1 MAAVSFQLKRGG
13 LSPAAC
19 PRTLSPMETSKQ
31 RAGKRFINQEYKNV
45 RGRRQRQ
52 LMAQLRE
59 RRIKKKVLKKP
70 AAAVRPVPRPGNRHR
85 KYPCCGRRKE
95 RCVCDWSGIE
105 ARLDSAAWGA
115 FLRRLEQAELKY
127 AGALVVE
134 P

>member
-1 MAAVSFQLKRGG
+1 
-13 LSPAAC
+13 
-19 PRTLSPMETSKQ
+19 METSKQ